1 MSLLDNPIKKSY
13 YSWFKRLPKPQPS
26 KGTKAKYNQYGV
38 YQMSF
43 SDLKKQSSLGAL
55 TSKLVKEA
63 DKMNNKGGGADD
75 RLWKPEMDKS
85 GNGYAV
91 IRFLP
96 APDGEDL
103 PWVKLFSHA
112 FQGPGGWYIENSLT
126 TIGGKDPIGE
136 LNRELW
142 NSGNDADK
150 DTVRKQKRKLSFYAN
165 IYVVKDPAN
174 PQNEGG
180 VFLYKFG
187 KKIFDKIMDV
197 MQPEFEDETPI
208 NPFDFWGGANF
219 KLKLQKKDGYWN
231 YDKSEFD
238 NPSPLLDDDDAME
251 AIWKKQYSLA
261 AFTAADQ
268 FKSYDEL
275 KKRLDY
281 VLGTKPTR
289 RSPASEETE
298 YDNYAAQES
307 KSVSEEEV
315 MRKLEDSYQASK
327 ANADFNAPDIT
338 PGKTDD
344 DDDAMSYFAKL
355 ADS

>member
-1 MSLLDNPIKKSY
+1 
-13 YSWFKRLPKPQPS
+13 
-26 KGTKAKYNQYGV
+26 
-38 YQMSF
+38 MSF
-43 SDLKKQSSLGAL
+43 SNLKKQSSLGNL
-55 TSKLVKEA
+55 TQKLVQQVEKE
-63 DKMNNKGGGADD
+63 NGRQGGGSSDD

-96 APDGEDL
+96 APEGEDL

-142 NSGNDADK
+142 NTGNESDK
-150 DTVRKQKRKLSFYAN
+150 ETVRKQKRKLSFYAN

-174 PQNEGG
+174 PQNEGK

-187 KKIFDKIMDV
+187 KKIFDKIMEA

-208 NPFDFWGGANF
+208 NPFDFWQGANF
-219 KLKLQKKDGYWN
+219 KLKLKKVAGYWN
-231 YDKSEFD
+231 YDSSEFD
-238 NPSPLLDDDDAME
+238 RPSPLLDDDEAME
-251 AIWKKQYSLA
+251 AIWKKQYSLT
-261 AFTAADQ
+261 AFTAPDQ

-281 VLGTKPTR
+281 VLGNKSTR
-289 RSPASEETE
+289 RSTVEEETE
-298 YDNYAAQES
+298 YDNYAAITTQQQNERLSLKKRSCES
-307 KSVSEEEV
+307 LKTPINLQRQLMTSTLLILLSVKET
-315 MRKLEDSYQASK
+315 MTMT
-327 ANADFNAPDIT
+327 T
-338 PGKTDD
+338 P
-344 DDDAMSYFAKL
+344 
-355 ADS
+355 